1 MVLGLGLCAL
11 VLAANFAGVYVITL
25 LISWNKAFF
34 DALQNVAVEETVRQ
48 VGVFFVLILTS
59 AALFL
64 IGQYL
69 RKLVYIRWRRRLNS
83 IALDAWLENQA
94 YWRLQPSILGQL
106 ADNPDQR
113 IAEDCRMF
121 VDKLLELSVELI
133 TKIVALFTF
142 LLVLWELSSFPLTF
156 SVFDTQIVI
165 PRYMVWAAFLYV
177 ALSSWLTHVLGAPLK
192 NLLFLQQRR
201 EADYRFALAR
211 MRDFS
216 DEIALSRGEAA
227 ERRIFDQRFSAIV
240 ANWHS
245 VITREFILGC
255 FTRPYFQTVLRIP
268 LFLAL
273 PAYLAGQ
280 VTLGGLMQV
289 RGAFSSVVTTLS
301 WFIFNYRELAEWV
314 ATTDRLAEML
324 SCTEHARKVD
334 SGIELTENTL
344 PQLAITGLRL
354 TTPQGAPLDVPPDL
368 TIDSGERI
376 WIKGQSGLGKSTL
389 IKAIAGLWLHGSGHI
404 KHPPGWRPAFVSQ
417 DIYLPLSDFRSAAI
431 YPLEPTS
438 LDQSQVDTA
447 LQRIG
452 LELPQTAHCVETP
465 SAPSGLS
472 GGERQ
477 RLAFSRLLL
486 SAPDW
491 IFLDETTNALD
502 PKSEEQLLQTLIYAL
517 PQMTL
522 VFVSHKPPPAIAGET
537 PWRVIDLQRVLVD

>member
-227 ERRIFDQRFSAIV
+227 ERRIFD
-240 ANWHS
+240 
-245 VITREFILGC
+245 
-255 FTRPYFQTVLRIP
+255 
-268 LFLAL
+268 
-273 PAYLAGQ
+273 
-280 VTLGGLMQV
+280 
-289 RGAFSSVVTTLS
+289 
-301 WFIFNYRELAEWV
+301 
-314 ATTDRLAEML
+314 
-324 SCTEHARKVD
+324 
-334 SGIELTENTL
+334 
-344 PQLAITGLRL
+344 
-354 TTPQGAPLDVPPDL
+354 
-368 TIDSGERI
+368 
-376 WIKGQSGLGKSTL
+376 
-389 IKAIAGLWLHGSGHI
+389 
-404 KHPPGWRPAFVSQ
+404 
-417 DIYLPLSDFRSAAI
+417 
-431 YPLEPTS
+431 
-438 LDQSQVDTA
+438 
-447 LQRIG
+447 
-452 LELPQTAHCVETP
+452 
-465 SAPSGLS
+465 
-472 GGERQ
+472 
-477 RLAFSRLLL
+477 
-486 SAPDW
+486 
-491 IFLDETTNALD
+491 
-502 PKSEEQLLQTLIYAL
+502 
-517 PQMTL
+517 
-522 VFVSHKPPPAIAGET
+522 
-537 PWRVIDLQRVLVD
+537 